1 MKPTPKD
8 WPRLSSA
15 VFYRDAAAAI
25 DWLCAAFDL
34 QVRTVRRLVRTAPS
48 IPGAIPGGSRS
59 ACVIRRRDEHAGRCP
74 FDADLEGSFNAHV
87 IDFERE
93 RSGRQTRR
101 ECQGANLREVGAAEP
116 REW

>member
-25 DWLCAAFDL
+25 DWLCAAFDF
-34 QVRTVRRLVRTAPS
+34 QVRTAPS
-48 IPGAIPGGSRS
+48 IPRAISGGSRS
-59 ACVIRRRDEHAGRCP
+59 ACVIHRRDEHAGRCP
-74 FDADLEGSFNAHV
+74 LDADLEGSLNAQV

-93 RSGRQTRR
+93 GSGRQTRR